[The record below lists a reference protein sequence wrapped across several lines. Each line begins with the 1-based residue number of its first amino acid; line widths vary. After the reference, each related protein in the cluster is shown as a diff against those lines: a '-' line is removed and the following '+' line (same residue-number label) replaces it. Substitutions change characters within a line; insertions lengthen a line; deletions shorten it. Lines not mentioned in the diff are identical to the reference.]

1 MIWLVL
7 LCAVLAALV
16 VLAADDA
23 RWDHRRLPP
32 VTQRRPQAPSPPQ
45 ASPSG
50 PWHPGFH
57 LQRGRRVRA
66 ARARRRQQP

>member
-1 MIWLVL
+1 MWLVL

-16 VLAADDA
+16 ALAADDT
-23 RWDHRRLPP
+23 RWGHRRLPP
-32 VTQRRPQAPSPPQ
+32 VTQRRPQAPSLPQ
-45 ASPSG
+45 AGPG
-50 PWHPGFH
+50 PWHPGLH